1 MDLERAYPLL
11 LNESTVLMIDVLEPG
26 YDISWRMSV
35 HQSIASLPEPA
46 VLCHILQL
54 ARAHV

>member
-1 MDLERAYPLL
+1 MFCSHET
-11 LNESTVLMIDVLEPG
+11 TVLMIDVLEAG